1 MRKMRRNY
9 KRPKSPWNSSVIDE
23 ERRLLKEFGLKSK
36 KELWK
41 ARATLRDY
49 RARAREITATKNETD
64 RKILLD
70 KLANLNILTNSQGI
84 DDVLALSVE
93 DILNRRLQTILF
105 RKNLA
110 NTMKQARQLIV
121 HGHVLINDR
130 KMVFPSYFVPAS
142 EEGIISVSEEM
153 QKLMAAAAPKPEIKH
168 PKGAHTHK
176 EPRTEQPKK
185 AEAPK
190 TDDTKQAK
198 PTEEPKPE
206 PAPDEAEAKGEGG
219 Q

>member
-9 KRPKSPWNSSVIDE
+9 KKPKSPWNSSAIQE

-49 RARAREITATKNETD
+49 RGRAREITASKDETD
-64 RKILLD
+64 QKILLD
-70 KLANLNILTNSQGI
+70 KLVRLNILTKTQGI

-105 RKNLA
+105 RKNIA

-130 KMVFPSYFVPAS
+130 KMVFPSYFVPAL
-142 EEGIISVSEEM
+142 EEGSILISEEM
-153 QKLMAAAAPKPEIKH
+153 QKIMAAAAPKPEAKH
-168 PKGAHTHK
+168 PKGAHS
-176 EPRTEQPKK
+176 RTDHRRPETNDQASASNVAKAKK
-185 AEAPK
+185 
-190 TDDTKQAK
+190 
-198 PTEEPKPE
+198 
-206 PAPDEAEAKGEGG
+206 EGG
-219 Q
+219 E